1 VKQIK
6 FVITFFIIFT
16 YTCLPIHAQ
25 DLLSWYD
32 LIEYDTDTNKISAE
46 LKQKIT
52 KKVKVVGFIVPLTDE
67 NSFDKVQEFFLVPDP
82 MMCIHVPA
90 PPPNQMI
97 YVKMNKPIDL
107 NIDFEGVYIIG
118 EIKAKKGP
126 INYGDAGF
134 ELLGTKA
141 IECEDYPFDEFL
153 DPLLE
158 LNIENY

>member
-1 VKQIK
+1 MKQIK
-6 FVITFFIIFT
+6 LITVILITFTFA
-16 YTCLPIHAQ
+16 CLSTQAQ
-25 DLLSWYD
+25 ELLSWYD
-32 LIEYDTDTNKISAE
+32 LIEYDTDRNQISTE
-46 LKQKIT
+46 LKQKIS

-67 NSFDKVQEFFLVPDP
+67 NSFDKVQEFYLVPDP

-97 YVKMNKPIDL
+97 YVKMNKPINL

-118 EIKAKKGP
+118 EIKTKKGP

-141 IECEDYPFDEFL
+141 IECKDYPFDEFL